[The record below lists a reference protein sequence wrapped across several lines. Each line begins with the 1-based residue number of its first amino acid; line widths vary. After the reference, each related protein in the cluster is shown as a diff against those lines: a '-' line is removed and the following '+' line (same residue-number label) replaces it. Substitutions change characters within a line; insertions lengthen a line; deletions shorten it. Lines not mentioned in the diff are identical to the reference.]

1 MSIYGNVT
9 QVFCTYYPHTKI
21 DFDLNRLKK
30 YTDHTIHQLEFS
42 VAQKL
47 AGQ

>member
-1 MSIYGNVT
+1 MALVVYFRAGTAVQSVA
-9 QVFCTYYPHTKI
+9 
-21 DFDLNRLKK
+21 DFK
-30 YTDHTIHQLEFS
+30 YVMTIIHQLEFS